1 MIITSKS
8 SESFTREELYRMTK
22 SPSIVSVKTVADGTT
37 MSPIGWLTFDD
48 ENDKGEV
55 SHMLSIIGVGE
66 DEDDQ
71 EVVWCCQSQTFKD
84 NFMDLWELFKG
95 DNFKIK
101 KLSGQSKA
109 GRDYVNCDLA

>member
-1 MIITSKS
+1 MTITNMS
-8 SESFTREELYRMTK
+8 SENFTKAELYRMTK

-48 ENDKGEV
+48 ENNKGEV

-66 DEDDQ
+66 DDQ
-71 EVVWCCQSQTFKD
+71 EVVWSCQSQTFKD

-101 KLSGQSKA
+101 KLSGQTKA
-109 GRDYVNCDLA
+109 GREYVNCDLA

>member
-8 SESFTREELYRMTK
+8 SESFTKAELYRMTK
-22 SPSIVSVKTVADGTT
+22 SPSIVSVRSVADGTT

-48 ENDKGEV
+48 ENNKGEV

-66 DEDDQ
+66 DDQ
-71 EVVWCCQSQTFKD
+71 EVVWSCQSQTFKD
-84 NFMDLWELFKG
+84 NFMDLWELLKG

-101 KLSGQSKA
+101 KLSGQTKA
-109 GRDYVNCDLA
+109 GREYVYCDLA

>member
-8 SESFTREELYRMTK
+8 SESFTKAELYRMTK

-48 ENDKGEV
+48 ENNKGEV

-66 DEDDQ
+66 DDQ
-71 EVVWCCQSQTFKD
+71 EVVWSCRSQTFKD

-101 KLSGQSKA
+101 KLSGQTKA
-109 GRDYVNCDLA
+109 GREYVNCDLA

>member
-8 SESFTREELYRMTK
+8 SESFTKAELYRMTK

-48 ENDKGEV
+48 ENNKGEV

-66 DEDDQ
+66 DDQ
-71 EVVWCCQSQTFKD
+71 EVVWSCQSQTFKD
-84 NFMDLWELFKG
+84 NFMDLWELLKG

-101 KLSGQSKA
+101 KLSGQTKA
-109 GRDYVNCDLA
+109 GREYVYCDLA

>member
-8 SESFTREELYRMTK
+8 SESFTKAELYRMTK

-48 ENDKGEV
+48 ENNEGEV

-66 DEDDQ
+66 DDQ
-71 EVVWCCQSQTFKD
+71 EVVWTCQSQTFKD

-109 GRDYVNCDLA
+109 GREYVNCDLA

>member
-8 SESFTREELYRMTK
+8 SESFTKAELYRMTK
-22 SPSIVSVKTVADGTT
+22 SPSIVSVKVLADGTT

-48 ENDKGEV
+48 ENNKGEV

-66 DEDDQ
+66 DDQ
-71 EVVWCCQSQTFKD
+71 EEVWSCQSQTFKD

-101 KLSGQSKA
+101 KLSGKSKA

>member
-8 SESFTREELYRMTK
+8 SESFTKAEIYRMTK

-48 ENDKGEV
+48 ENNKGEV

-66 DEDDQ
+66 DDQ
-71 EVVWCCQSQTFKD
+71 EVVWSCQSETFKD
-84 NFMDLWELFKG
+84 NFMDLWNMFDGEPFTL
-95 DNFKIK
+95 I
-101 KLSGQSKA
+101 KLSGKSKA
-109 GRDYVNCDLA
+109 GHEYVNCDLA

>member
-8 SESFTREELYRMTK
+8 SESFTKAELYRMTK

-48 ENDKGEV
+48 ENNEGEV

-66 DEDDQ
+66 DDQ
-71 EVVWCCQSQTFKD
+71 EVVWSCQSQTFKD

-101 KLSGQSKA
+101 KLSGQTKA
-109 GRDYVNCDLA
+109 GREYVNCDLA

>member
-1 MIITSKS
+1 MTITTMS
-8 SESFTREELYRMTK
+8 SENFTKSELYRMTK

-66 DEDDQ
+66 DDQ
-71 EVVWCCQSQTFKD
+71 EVVWSCQSQTFKD

-101 KLSGQSKA
+101 KLSGQTKA
-109 GRDYVNCDLA
+109 GREYVNCDLA

>member
-8 SESFTREELYRMTK
+8 TESFTKAELYRMTK

-48 ENDKGEV
+48 ENNKGEV

-66 DEDDQ
+66 DDQ
-71 EVVWCCQSQTFKD
+71 EVVWSCQSQTFKD

-101 KLSGQSKA
+101 KLSGQTKA
-109 GRDYVNCDLA
+109 GREYVNCDLA

>member
-8 SESFTREELYRMTK
+8 SESFTKAELYRMTK

-37 MSPIGWLTFDD
+37 MTPIGWLTFDD
-48 ENDKGEV
+48 ENNKGEV
-55 SHMLSIIGVGE
+55 SHMMSIIGVGE
-66 DEDDQ
+66 DDQ
-71 EVVWCCQSQTFKD
+71 EVVWSCQSQTFKD

-101 KLSGQSKA
+101 KLSGQTKA
-109 GRDYVNCDLA
+109 GHEYVNCDLA

>member
-1 MIITSKS
+1 MTITTMS
-8 SESFTREELYRMTK
+8 SENFTKSELYRMTK

-48 ENDKGEV
+48 ENNKGEV

-66 DEDDQ
+66 DDQ
-71 EVVWCCQSQTFKD
+71 EVVWSCQSQTFKD

-101 KLSGQSKA
+101 KLSGQTKA
-109 GRDYVNCDLA
+109 GREYVICDLA

>member
-8 SESFTREELYRMTK
+8 SESFTKAELYRMTK
-22 SPSIVSVKTVADGTT
+22 SPSIVSVKTLADGTT

-48 ENDKGEV
+48 ENNGEV

-66 DEDDQ
+66 DDQ
-71 EVVWCCQSQTFKD
+71 EVVWSCQSQTFKD

-101 KLSGQSKA
+101 KLSGKSKA
-109 GRDYVNCDLA
+109 GREYVNCDLA

>member
-1 MIITSKS
+1 MTITTMS
-8 SESFTREELYRMTK
+8 SENFTKSELYRMTK

-48 ENDKGEV
+48 ENNKGEV

-66 DEDDQ
+66 DDQ
-71 EVVWCCQSQTFKD
+71 EVVWSCQSQTFKD

-109 GRDYVNCDLA
+109 GREYVNCDLA

>member
-8 SESFTREELYRMTK
+8 SESFTKAELYRMTK

-37 MSPIGWLTFDD
+37 MTPIGWLTFDD
-48 ENDKGEV
+48 ENNKGEV
-55 SHMLSIIGVGE
+55 SHMMSIIGVGE
-66 DEDDQ
+66 DDQ
-71 EVVWCCQSQTFKD
+71 EVVWSCQSQTFKD

-101 KLSGQSKA
+101 KLSGQTKA
-109 GRDYVNCDLA
+109 GREYVNCDLA

>member
-8 SESFTREELYRMTK
+8 SENFTKAELYRMTK

-48 ENDKGEV
+48 ENNKGEV

-66 DEDDQ
+66 DDQ
-71 EVVWCCQSQTFKD
+71 EVVWSCQSQTFKD

-101 KLSGQSKA
+101 KLSGQTKA
-109 GRDYVNCDLA
+109 GREYVNCDLA

>member
-8 SESFTREELYRMTK
+8 SESFTKAELYRMTK

-48 ENDKGEV
+48 DNNKGEV

-66 DEDDQ
+66 DDQ
-71 EVVWCCQSQTFKD
+71 EVVWSCQSQTFKD

-101 KLSGQSKA
+101 KLSGQTKA
-109 GRDYVNCDLA
+109 GREYVNCDLA